1 MLDYTK
7 NKVAA
12 LPSLTRETDP
22 FEAEG
27 LTVIN
32 PWLAQQFDLLRFAL
46 EWSVTGDHTMAIFDE
61 TRNANILNCQL
72 AVASSTRVLPL
83 ADRLTRTTFPDPGT
97 ATGLLKEKNGFSE
110 MNPVK
115 STRTLRG

>member
-1 MLDYTK
+1 MLDCTK

-32 PWLAQQFDLLRFAL
+32 PWLAQQFDLFRFAL

-72 AVASSTRVLPL
+72 SIGSRLVYPCFATRRQAYPY
-83 ADRLTRTTFPDPGT
+83 DIPRSRHSNRTFEE
-97 ATGLLKEKNGFSE
+97 EK
-110 MNPVK
+110 
-115 STRTLRG
+115 RIL